1 MVSVNKRISIGGRL
15 MGWFAQLSGAYWL
28 GVLILCGLSSQASAE
43 IFAPVDG
50 ERLVAQR
57 VKGLAAS
64 ENPEA
69 SNKVDE
75 A

>member
-1 MVSVNKRISIGGRL
+1 
-15 MGWFAQLSGAYWL
+15 MGWFAQSSGAYWL

-69 SNKVDE
+69 SDKVDE
-75 A
+75 AETNVEDHRKRF